1 MARSAPWRRDL
12 SAPLHVLQ
20 SELNRLLEEYL
31 NPARRGPSPAP
42 PMDLEP
48 SAWNPAVDV
57 FETPEEIVV
66 LAELPGVDPKTLDL
80 SLTGNVLT
88 LRGEKQARDIPEG
101 AVVVRE
107 RQLGTFHRQV
117 VLSDEVNF
125 DAVQAEAQDGVLKVR
140 LPKKETAKTRT
151 IKIQPV

>member
-12 SAPLHVLQ
+12 TAHLHVLQ

-31 NPARRGPSPAP
+31 NPARRGSSPAP

>member
-31 NPARRGPSPAP
+31 NPVRRGQSPAP

-80 SLTGNVLT
+80 ALTGNVLT

-101 AVVVRE
+101 AVAVRE
-107 RQLGTFHRQV
+107 RQFGTFHRQV

-140 LPKKETAKTRT
+140 LPKQETAKPRT
-151 IKIQPV
+151 IKIQPA